1 MRKVLFFLVWLG
13 VAALAD
19 TLVLSDGTVWSG
31 RVQGLTAAQLGF
43 LVGGEM
49 RWVPLEAVQRLS
61 LDLVSDPKPR
71 VDPRLW
77 SRIFG
82 QAQRELWNCR
92 YFREGLVLAGLVF
105 LGAGQW
111 LVSLGYSPF
120 GELITA
126 LGALGLLYGL
136 GAPRPACQ
144 VPAARLRTLLYLGLE
159 HGWLY

>member
-1 MRKVLFFLVWLG
+1 MRKALVLLVWLG

-19 TLVLSDGTVWSG
+19 TLVLSDGTVWTG
-31 RVQGLTAAQLGF
+31 RVQGLTSTQLGF

-49 RWVPLEAVQRLS
+49 RWVPLEAVYRLS
-61 LDLVSDPKPR
+61 LDLARDPKPR
-71 VDPRLW
+71 VDSRLW
-77 SRIFG
+77 SRVFG

-92 YFREGLVLAGLVF
+92 YFREGLVLAGLAF

-111 LVSLGYSPF
+111 LASLGYSPF
-120 GELITA
+120 GELLTA

-136 GAPRPACQ
+136 GAPRPDCS